1 MIIIPAIDIYNNK
14 VVRLTKGD
22 FNNITYYK
30 NTPLH
35 QAQIFEE
42 MGFGI
47 IHIIDLLGSKTG
59 KFTSMESVKS
69 IKSGTKLEIE
79 FGGGIR
85 DIKTASAVFEA
96 GAEYAI
102 IGSLS
107 VKNKNEFELIVKNFT
122 AEKIIAAIDVKNEK
136 SPLAESRNAVM
147 FISGWTEES
156 QLPLD
161 QHIDYCL
168 GLNIK
173 RFLCTDISKD
183 GMLEGPNIELYKNL
197 LNKYP
202 GIKLIASGGVKDLN
216 DINALNKINP
226 YAVVVGKAIYE
237 NKINMKELAKIAL

>member
-42 MGFGI
+42 IGFEI

-79 FGGGIR
+79 FGGGVR
-85 DIKTASAVFEA
+85 DIKTASAVFET

-107 VKNKNEFELIVKNFT
+107 VKNKNEFELIVKNYS
-122 AEKIIAAIDVKNEK
+122 AEKIIAAVDVKNEK
-136 SPLAESRNAVM
+136 L

-156 QLPLD
+156 QLSLD

-173 RFLCTDISKD
+173 RFLCTDISRD
-183 GMLEGPNIELYKNL
+183 GMLEGPNIELYKTL
-197 LNKYP
+197 LKKYP

-237 NKINMKELAKIAL
+237 NKISLKELAKIAL

>member
-42 MGFGI
+42 IGFEI

-79 FGGGIR
+79 FGGGVR
-85 DIKTASAVFEA
+85 DIKTASAVFET

-107 VKNKNEFELIVKNFT
+107 VKNKNEFELIVKNYSV
-122 AEKIIAAIDVKNEK
+122 EKIIAAVDVKNEK
-136 SPLAESRNAVM
+136 L

-156 QLPLD
+156 QLSLD

-173 RFLCTDISKD
+173 RFLCTDISRD
-183 GMLEGPNIELYKNL
+183 GMLEGPNIELYKTL
-197 LNKYP
+197 LKKYP

-237 NKINMKELAKIAL
+237 NKISLKELAKIAL

>member
-42 MGFGI
+42 IGFEI

-79 FGGGIR
+79 FGGGVR
-85 DIKTASAVFEA
+85 DIKTASAVFET

-107 VKNKNEFELIVKNFT
+107 VKNKNEFELIVKKYS
-122 AEKIIAAIDVKNEK
+122 AEKIIAAVDVKNEK
-136 SPLAESRNAVM
+136 L

-173 RFLCTDISKD
+173 RFLCTDISRD
-183 GMLEGPNIELYKNL
+183 GMLEGPNIELYKTL
-197 LNKYP
+197 LKKYP

-237 NKINMKELAKIAL
+237 NKISLKELAKIAL

>member
-42 MGFGI
+42 IGFEI

-79 FGGGIR
+79 FGGGVR
-85 DIKTASAVFEA
+85 DIKTASAVFET

-107 VKNKNEFELIVKNFT
+107 VKNKNEFELIVKNYT
-122 AEKIIAAIDVKNEK
+122 AEKIIAAVDVKNEK
-136 SPLAESRNAVM
+136 L

-156 QLPLD
+156 QLSLD

-173 RFLCTDISKD
+173 RFLCTDISRD
-183 GMLEGPNIELYKNL
+183 GMLEGPNIELYKTL
-197 LNKYP
+197 LKKYP

-237 NKINMKELAKIAL
+237 NKISLKELAKIAL